1 MQIKLS
7 DLEPGQEDKSSD
19 FPLKLSDL
27 EPGQEDKSSDFPPK
41 LADEDVRTQ
50 KLLNDQLEQ
59 DIKERERYAKNI
71 FALISIWL
79 IGLGLVIVLQ
89 GNENNGF
96 NLSETLMLS
105 LVGGTTINVLG
116 LFFVVLKYLFP
127 EPDWKNIRGN

>member
-1 MQIKLS
+1 MQIKPS
-7 DLEPGQEDKSSD
+7 DLEPGQEDISSE
-19 FPLKLSDL
+19 L
-27 EPGQEDKSSDFPPK
+27 PPK
-41 LADEDVRTQ
+41 LSDEDVRTQ

-79 IGLGLVIVLQ
+79 IGLGFVIVWQ

-127 EPDWKNIRGN
+127 EPNRPSK